1 MLNTEKDTAAP
12 PASDTMHGKVVLIT
26 GGTGGIG
33 RATAEAL
40 ARKGA
45 TTLIVGRHRETGE
58 AAVTA
63 IKARSGNNAIAFF
76 PADLSSQDEI
86 RQLAQSVTARYPHI
100 YVLINNVGNVQPQH
114 EQTVDGIEM
123 TFALNVLA
131 PFLLTNL
138 LLPALEASV
147 PARIINVNSM
157 VYRYGAGLDLN
168 DLQSSRQAYR
178 PMKVYSKAK
187 FANLLMT
194 YEFARL
200 LAGTGVTVN
209 AVDPGF
215 TIKAPELGHAHSW
228 YMLLAWPFMKLGG
241 AIMTYQRAAQS
252 SLYAASSP
260 ALEGVSGKYITT
272 AKKAVASSKAS
283 YDEARGRRIRQACA
297 ELTGLEGR
305 NELPLVPTKRERGC

>member
-12 PASDTMHGKVVLIT
+12 PASDNMHGKVVLIT

-33 RATAEAL
+33 RASAEAL
-40 ARKGA
+40 AHKGA

-58 AAVTA
+58 AAVTD
-63 IKARSGNNAIAFF
+63 IKANSGNNAIAFF
-76 PADLSSQDEI
+76 PADLSSQNEI
-86 RQLAQSVTARYPHI
+86 RQLAQSVTVRYPHI
-100 YVLINNVGNVQPQH
+100 HVLINNVGNMQPQRK
-114 EQTVDGIEM
+114 QTADGIEM

-178 PMKVYSKAK
+178 LMKAYSKAK
-187 FANLLMT
+187 FANLLLT
-194 YEFARL
+194 YEFARR

-215 TIKAPELGHAHSW
+215 TITVPERDHAQSW

-252 SLYAASSP
+252 SIYAASSP

-283 YDEARGRRIRQACA
+283 YDEARGRRIWQACA

-305 NELPLVPTKRERGC
+305 NELPLVSTKRERGC

>member
-1 MLNTEKDTAAP
+1 MLNTEKNTAAS
-12 PASDTMHGKVVLIT
+12 PASDTMYGKVVLIT

-40 ARKGA
+40 ASKGA
-45 TTLIVGRHRETGE
+45 TTLIVGRHLETGE
-58 AAVTA
+58 AAVTE
-63 IKARSGNNAIAFF
+63 ISARSGNNAITFF

-86 RQLAQSVTARYPHI
+86 RHLAQEVLARYPHI
-100 YVLINNVGNVQPQH
+100 HVLMNNVGNVQPQRT
-114 EQTVDGIEM
+114 QTVDGLEL

-131 PFLLTNL
+131 PFLLANL
-138 LLPALEASV
+138 LLPALLASV
-147 PARIINVNSM
+147 PARILNVNSM

-178 PMKVYSKAK
+178 PMKVYSQAK
-187 FANLLMT
+187 FANLLLT
-194 YEFARL
+194 YECARR

-215 TIKAPELGHAHSW
+215 TITVPERGQAHSW
-228 YMLLAWPFMKLGG
+228 SQLLAWPLLSLGS

-252 SLYAASSP
+252 SVYAASSP
-260 ALEGVSGKYITT
+260 ALEGVSATYITT

-283 YDEARGRRIRQACA
+283 YDEARGRRIWQACA

-305 NELPLVPTKRERGC
+305 NELPLVPTT

>member
-12 PASDTMHGKVVLIT
+12 PASDTIHGKVVLIT

-33 RATAEAL
+33 RATAETL

-58 AAVTA
+58 AAVTD
-63 IKARSGNNAIAFF
+63 ISARSGNNAIAFF

-86 RQLAQSVTARYPHI
+86 RHLAQAVTARYPRIH
-100 YVLINNVGNVQPQH
+100 VLINNVGNVQPQLT
-114 EQTVDGIEM
+114 QTVDGIEM

-147 PARIINVNSM
+147 PARILNVSSM
-157 VYRYGAGLDLN
+157 VYRYGAGLDVN

-178 PMKVYSKAK
+178 PMQVYSQAK
-187 FANLLMT
+187 FANLLLT
-194 YEFARL
+194 YECARR

-215 TIKAPELGHAHSW
+215 TIRVPERGHALSW
-228 YMLLAWPFMKLGG
+228 SQLLAWPFMKLGG
-241 AIMTYQRAAQS
+241 AIMTDQRAAQS
-252 SLYAASSP
+252 SVYAASSP
-260 ALEGVSGKYITT
+260 ALEGVSGTYITT

-283 YDEARGRRIRQACA
+283 YDEARGRRLWQACA
-297 ELTGLEGR
+297 ELAGLEGR
-305 NELPLVPTKRERGC
+305 NELPLVPET